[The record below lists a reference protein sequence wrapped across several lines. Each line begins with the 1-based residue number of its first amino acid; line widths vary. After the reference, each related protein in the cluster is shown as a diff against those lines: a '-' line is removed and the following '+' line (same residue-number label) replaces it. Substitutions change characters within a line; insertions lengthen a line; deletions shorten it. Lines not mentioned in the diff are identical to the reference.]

1 MEMLGQAGR
10 LLLEYDESTEV
21 IHRALKA
28 AAGALTQEV
37 CHVAVVYGGVAVSL
51 GGDSPLLLPV
61 RELRY
66 NMALQARVHAILQQ
80 VRRGELDPA
89 TALAELRRAEADT
102 PRQSRWLAVV
112 WLAVAAA
119 SLGGLLG
126 ADACA
131 MAVAGLATG
140 LGLVARQE
148 LGRRHF
154 PLLMLPLAAAF
165 IGAVL
170 GGLAIRLDWTAT
182 PGLVLIVPSLML
194 VPGPHLL
201 NGLLDLI
208 DNHVPMSIA
217 RLTLAAGIL
226 LASALGI
233 VLGIELTLWGPLA
246 AEPDVTADH
255 LNLFLDM
262 LLAGI
267 VTCGF
272 AVLYNTP
279 WMQVARAALG
289 GMVGHGLRFLA
300 LEVGWTLEAA
310 TLLGG
315 LAVGVVSAW
324 IARSSRT
331 PLAVIAFAGAVTMM
345 PGLQMYRALAGALQ
359 LARLKNGTDLPAVAG
374 TLGDAVQA
382 CLVVS
387 ALALGL
393 IVGARTLLA
402 LVGARDCTTKASATS
417 HPGER
422 SIPDTGDGCAS
433 SGLPRSLPERGH
445 LDSDRG

>member
-1 MEMLGQAGR
+1 MGERRLQMEMLGQAGR
-10 LLLEYDESTEV
+10 LLLEYNESTSE
-21 IHRALKA
+21 IHRALMA
-28 AAGALTQEV
+28 ASRALTQEV
-37 CHVAVVYGGVAVSL
+37 CNVAVAYNGVTVSL
-51 GGDSPLLLPV
+51 GGDGPLLMPV

-66 NMALQARVHAILQQ
+66 NMAVQARIHSILEQ
-80 VRRGELDPA
+80 VRRGELQPA
-89 TALAELRRAEADT
+89 TALAELRRGETDT
-102 PRQSRWLAVV
+102 QRHSRWVAVV
-112 WLAVAAA
+112 ALAVAAA
-119 SLGGLLG
+119 SLAGLLG
-126 ADACA
+126 ADAGA
-131 MAVAGLATG
+131 AAVAGLATG

-154 PLLMLPLAAAF
+154 ALLMLPLAAAF

-170 GGLAIRLDWTAT
+170 GGLAIRLDWTET

-226 LASALGI
+226 LASALGV
-233 VLGIELTLWGPLA
+233 VLGIELTLGGPLA
-246 AEPDVTADH
+246 AGQDVTTEH
-255 LNLFLDM
+255 LNLFSDM
-262 LLAGI
+262 FLAGI

-272 AVLYNTP
+272 AVFYNTL
-279 WMQVARAALG
+279 WVQIAMAALG
-289 GMVGHGLRFLA
+289 GMAGHGLRFLA
-300 LEVGWTLEAA
+300 LEAGWPLEAA

-324 IARSSRT
+324 IARSSRV

-345 PGLQMYRALAGALQ
+345 PGIQIYRALAGALQ
-359 LARLKNGTDLPAVAG
+359 LARLKNATELPAMAG
-374 TLGDAVQA
+374 TLGDGVQA

-393 IVGARTLLA
+393 IVGARTVLA
-402 LVGARDCTTKASATS
+402 QAGERDFTPTSSAGS
-417 HPGER
+417 SPGETEC
-422 SIPDTGDGCAS
+422 IP
-433 SGLPRSLPERGH
+433 LRQQ
-445 LDSDRG
+445 